1 MGSGSNINIKRSLEE
16 VNSSSHEYFT
26 GLNPSMEKVTADVVE
41 LARER
46 SES

>member
-16 VNSSSHEYFT
+16 VNSRPHEYLA
-26 GLNPSMEKVTADVVE
+26 GLKPSMEKVTADVVE